1 MSAKLMNS
9 ITTFFSFKLKFFKS
23 LIRQF
28 FLKFFFGPNVKALL
42 TSTVFGDMLIS
53 PSDLHVSRQ
62 ILKSGNYN
70 PDEIIYLKKLV
81 TKKDRLLVVGAHI
94 GSFVIPASKLV
105 HDVVAIE
112 ANPNNFKLLSM
123 NITLNK
129 LKNIKAY
136 NFAAAEKKGSIDF
149 LLSTENSGG
158 SKRSPFIKKNA
169 YYYDNP
175 QAIKVESYALDSK
188 FHERFDVVMMDIEGS
203 EFFAMQGMQRI
214 IKNARIFIFEFI
226 PDHLESV
233 AHVSVKEFVAQIPL
247 THFKKAYFP
256 RLNIRV
262 DIDLLEITLD
272 KIVNLKTYEDG
283 VILY

>member
-1 MSAKLMNS
+1 MNS

-42 TSTVFGDMLIS
+42 TTTVFGDMLIS

-70 PDEIIYLKKLV
+70 PDEIIHLKKLV
-81 TKKDRLLVVGAHI
+81 NKKDRLLVVGAHI
-94 GSFVIPASKLV
+94 GSFVIPASRLV
-105 HDVVAIE
+105 YDVVAIE
-112 ANPNNFKLLSM
+112 ANPNNFKLLTM
-123 NITLNK
+123 NIALNK
-129 LKNIKAY
+129 LENINTY
-136 NFAAAEKKGSIDF
+136 NFAAAEKKGTIDF
-149 LLSTENSGG
+149 LMSTENSGG
-158 SKRSPFIKKNA
+158 SKRRPRIKKNA

-175 QAIKVESYALDSK
+175 KTIKIEAFALDQK
-188 FHERFDVVMMDIEGS
+188 LNKRFDVVMMDIEGS
-203 EFFAMQGMQRI
+203 EYFAIQGMQRI
-214 IKNARIFIFEFI
+214 IRNARIFIFEFI
-226 PDHLESV
+226 PDHLENV
-233 AHVSVKEFVAQIPL
+233 AHVSVKKFVSQIPL
-247 THFKKAYFP
+247 THLKKAYFP

-272 KIVNLKTYEDG
+272 KIVKLKTYEDG